1 MLNEIKTL
9 FNSMLAVPVW
19 QMIYF
24 SFGSTPLFLLLAY
37 FSPYLNMLA
46 QYFWKDDVV
55 YQQSLM
61 CLGFLGPLRVSVTAF
76 FIGQRKTKIIVCSA
90 LIGSITNIILDYLL
104 IYGVPGAIPSLD
116 CSCAAIDTNISE
128 FTKVMILISIF
139 FNSHN
144 RKNLKY

>member
-1 MLNEIKTL
+1 MLAIKKKL
-9 FNSMLAVPVW
+9 FDDMLAVPVW
-19 QMIYF
+19 HMIYF
-24 SFGSTPLFLLLAY
+24 SFASTPLFLLLTY

-76 FIGQRKTKIIVCSA
+76 FIGQRKTKIITCSA
-90 LIGSITNIILDYLL
+90 LIGAIANIILDYLL
-104 IYGVPGAIPSLD
+104 IYGVPEAILILD
-116 CSCAAIDTNISE
+116 CSCAAIDINISE
-128 FTKVMILISIF
+128 FTKVMILTSIF

>member
-1 MLNEIKTL
+1 MTDDIFFVWFYSSFSASWL
-9 FNSMLAVPVW
+9 FFALPKYASSIFLERWRSISAISDVPW
-19 QMIYF
+19 IPWTSASISY
-24 SFGSTPLFLLLAY
+24 
-37 FSPYLNMLA
+37 
-46 QYFWKDDVV
+46 
-55 YQQSLM
+55 
-61 CLGFLGPLRVSVTAF
+61 CI